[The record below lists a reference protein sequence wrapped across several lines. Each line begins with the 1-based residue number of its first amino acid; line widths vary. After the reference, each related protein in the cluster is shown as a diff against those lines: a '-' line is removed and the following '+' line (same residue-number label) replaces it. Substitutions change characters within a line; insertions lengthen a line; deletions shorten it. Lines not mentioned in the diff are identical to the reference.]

1 VGSLAT
7 AFIVVVF
14 VKVGPL
20 AGLGATA
27 IVIAAVAVAVL
38 PILYVRATG
47 RSFVHVR
54 PVLR

>member
-1 VGSLAT
+1 MGSLAT